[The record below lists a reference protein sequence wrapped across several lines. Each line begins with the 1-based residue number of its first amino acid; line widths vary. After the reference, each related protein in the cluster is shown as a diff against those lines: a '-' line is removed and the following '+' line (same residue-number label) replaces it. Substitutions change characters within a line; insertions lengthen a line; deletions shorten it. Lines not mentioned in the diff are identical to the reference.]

1 MLEKQERRRRR
12 TLGEAVAS
20 LLEIP
25 PDAVVPMT
33 VCTVRGRRESEA
45 AGCGGIREYGPER
58 VTLAADGGVIVIEG
72 RGLGIEDFTD
82 GAVLVRGEIRSVTF
96 GEEA

>member
-1 MLEKQERRRRR
+1 MP
-12 TLGEAVAS
+12 AVMQARQGQAPVIS
-20 LLEIP
+20 S
-25 PDAVVPMT
+25 A
-33 VCTVRGRRESEA
+33 A